1 MEKERNLNGERG
13 RSAFVF
19 EPARGE
25 VVCPLCPASS
35 TGRPLR
41 MVELSPLLQ
50 GVQLTASIVAGCS
63 THPLDL
69 IKVRMQLHG
78 ESVVVPNPNLR
89 PAFAYSGTV
98 AMPQPPPALARAGPV
113 SIGVKIFQTEG
124 VAALAGSIGAAVGNL
139 ADVAMVRT
147 GTRLVVRTRRRRGLS
162 GRDGGWVRNRRL
174 FLTKSEGRSGSH
186 RRI

>member
-1 MEKERNLNGERG
+1 MVTPHPRDGVSEFNLLI
-13 RSAFVF
+13 FCLKWV
-19 EPARGE
+19 
-25 VVCPLCPASS
+25 
-35 TGRPLR
+35 LR
-41 MVELSPLLQ
+41 VLLKVELPPLLQ
-50 GVQLTASIVAGCS
+50 GVQLTASTVAGCS

-89 PAFAYSGTV
+89 PAFAYSGTF
-98 AMPQPPPALARAGPV
+98 AMPQPPPALARTGPV
-113 SIGVKIFQTEG
+113 SVGVKIFQTEG

-147 GTRLVVRTRRRRGLS
+147 GTRLVVRTWGCGGLPRRRRGLS
-162 GRDGGWVRNRRL
+162 DRDGGWVRNRRL

>member
-1 MEKERNLNGERG
+1 MDDE
-13 RSAFVF
+13 F
-19 EPARGE
+19 
-25 VVCPLCPASS
+25 
-35 TGRPLR
+35 
-41 MVELSPLLQ
+41 VELSPLLQ

-78 ESVVVPNPNLR
+78 ESVAVPNPNLR
-89 PAFAYSGTV
+89 PAFAYSGIV
-98 AMPQPPPALARAGPV
+98 AMPQPSPALTRAGPV
-113 SIGVKIFQTEG
+113 SVGVKIFQTKG

-147 GTRLVVRTRRRRGLS
+147 GTRLVVRTWGCGGLPRRRRGLS

-186 RRI
+186 R